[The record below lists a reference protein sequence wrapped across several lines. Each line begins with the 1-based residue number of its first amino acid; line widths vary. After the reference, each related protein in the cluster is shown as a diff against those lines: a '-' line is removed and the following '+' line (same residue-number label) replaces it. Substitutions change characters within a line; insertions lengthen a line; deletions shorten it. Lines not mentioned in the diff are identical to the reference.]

1 MNKKNSMLED
11 IIMYENYMPTELD
24 LFIILYHYNISSIVV
39 SNNKGFVLAP
49 RQRKVIIGDYR

>member
-1 MNKKNSMLED
+1 MNKKNSMVED

-39 SNNKGFVLAP
+39 SNKGFVLLLEAQNNN
-49 RQRKVIIGDYR
+49 RRSQ